1 MNLDMSDAARDLL
14 RRERLLLADLS
25 TLLGRLDASSQELDE
40 IRTAL
45 RDLEGLFLLVVC
57 GEYNAGKSTFLN
69 ALLGAHVM
77 PEGVTPTTDR
87 ITIVSHGDEE
97 RVTEE
102 RSFVVRREYPAD
114 ILRDLALVDTPG
126 TNAVIRQHQELT
138 EGFIPRADLVLFVT
152 SADRPFTES
161 ERRFLELIRSW
172 GKKVVVVVNKIDI
185 LEPDEQRKV
194 LAFVNEHAQET
205 LDVNPKVFG
214 VAARDAFRARRSGD
228 DAALQKTGLRELE
241 RYIETALAA
250 EERLKLKLGTPLGIA
265 KRVSDTYQ
273 DIISERLTLLSD
285 DRRTLDAAD
294 RQLKEFERDMHREF
308 ESYLARVKTVLLE
321 VERRG
326 EVFFDDM
333 VRVQK
338 VGSLLNSERI
348 REMFEAQVIRGA
360 DRDIDK
366 AVSEMVD
373 WFIQRNLQLWED
385 VMAFVKERRK
395 ASREGVMGEI
405 GGKFQYDRD
414 TLIRSLSSSAETVL
428 ETYDENA
435 EARRLA
441 NSLQGAVMQTGLI
454 QVGGIGLGAAAVAF
468 LSGAALDVTGVV
480 AGLAVT
486 GLGLLV
492 LPRRRRVAKRNLH
505 ERMQELRDGL
515 EDNLGAQFE
524 DELRRATEK
533 VNAAIRPY
541 TRFVR
546 SELGRLEELRDEL
559 ARTQDEVERL
569 AYEVDVLG
577 GEASGEAG
585 GSGPN
590 DESVRPYRQ
599 RS

>member
-1 MNLDMSDAARDLL
+1 MNLDMSDAARDLI
-14 RRERLLLADLS
+14 RRERSVLADLS
-25 TLLGRLDASSQELDE
+25 TLLGRLDAAPRDVEE
-40 IRTAL
+40 IKRAL

-57 GEYNAGKSTFLN
+57 GEYNAGKSTFVN

-87 ITIVSHGDEE
+87 ITIVSYGKEE

-102 RSFVVRREYPAD
+102 RGFVVRREYPAD
-114 ILRDLALVDTPG
+114 ILREVALVDTPG

-161 ERRFLELIRSW
+161 ERGFLELIRSW

-185 LEPDEQRKV
+185 LGDAERQKV
-194 LAFVNEHAQET
+194 LSFVSEHAHKT
-205 LDVNPKVFG
+205 LDVTPEVFG
-214 VAARDAFRARRSGD
+214 VAARDAFRARQDRD
-228 DAALQKTGLRELE
+228 DAALQETGLRELE

-265 KRVSDTYQ
+265 KRVSSTYR
-273 DIISERLTLLSD
+273 DVISERLVLLGD
-285 DRRTLDAAD
+285 DRRTLDAVD
-294 RQLKEFERDMHREF
+294 RQLKQFERDMQREF

-326 EVFFDDM
+326 EVFFDDTI
-333 VRVQK
+333 RIQK
-338 VGSLLNSERI
+338 VGSLINSERI
-348 REMFEAQVIRGA
+348 REQFEAQVIRGA
-360 DRDIDK
+360 DRDIDR

-395 ASREGVMGEI
+395 SSREGVMGEV

-414 TLIRSLSSSAETVL
+414 ALIRSLGSSAEEIL

-435 EARRLA
+435 ESRRLA

-486 GLGLLV
+486 SLGLLV
-492 LPRRRRVAKRNLH
+492 LPRRRRAAKRDLH
-505 ERMQELRDGL
+505 ERMQALRDGL
-515 EDNLGAQFE
+515 EERLGAQFG
-524 DELRRATEK
+524 DELRRATDK
-533 VNAAIRPY
+533 VNAAISPY

-546 SELGRLEELRDEL
+546 SELGRLEDLQGEL
-559 ARTQDEVERL
+559 AKTQSEVQRL
-569 AYEVDVLG
+569 SYEVDALG
-577 GEASGEAG
+577 STPTPET
-585 GSGPN
+585 
-590 DESVRPYRQ
+590 Q
-599 RS
+599 K